1 MTATDKD
8 DGPYPVGRGKPPQK
22 TQFKK
27 GQSGNPKGHPKG
39 SKNFKSTIN
48 TELNRKVAVNEE
60 GRRKRIT
67 KREAIAKQ
75 LVDKAAAGDPKAIP
89 VLMREVFRKRAIPA
103 ATPGSRGFPMSP
115 DDNLVLEN
123 IIKRIRESN
132 TPRPLASSE
141 AAASPTTPSSQQTN
155 GTERPENTQAETN
168 DADEPS

>member
-27 GQSGNPKGHPKG
+27 GQSGNPKGRPKG

-75 LVDKAAAGDPKAIP
+75 LVNKAAAGDPKAIP

-103 ATPGSRGFPMSP
+103 ATQGHEAFP
-115 DDNLVLEN
+115 
-123 IIKRIRESN
+123 
-132 TPRPLASSE
+132 
-141 AAASPTTPSSQQTN
+141 
-155 GTERPENTQAETN
+155 
-168 DADEPS
+168 